1 MRRWIYLVP
10 PILVPLLVFLPRITG
25 GAFTIDDWSNRSI
38 MTLTDRQGIIDGF
51 LADPLSHRALHL
63 PYVMAYDAILG
74 SHQRA
79 YLLWGVLTAALLG
92 VLIAVL
98 LRRSGVPAWV
108 ASAIATLG
116 VIYPYASVTK
126 IWATAHVGHV
136 TGALA
141 VGGILIA
148 LRGLRARRRAARVA
162 WHALAMLLFLASLN
176 LYEIALPIVC
186 AGGVFYLVAIYRQDP
201 RPVDRRI
208 PTLLRTYRPALLR
221 WIADLA
227 MTAAWY
233 ASLSS
238 TDIAK
243 DTTYST
249 GERLTQILSDGAQN
263 IAGTFAPFLK
273 QDARDGVATIYSGA
287 WLTTPVVVGVVV
299 AVVLFAVACMVLPAL
314 VGRADRPRHDAAVT
328 VRRWGIGIALAI
340 AAAYAGWIAIVPAN
354 AYYRPLPYDSSALRV
369 NVLAAFGLAAVF
381 VCTVGGAAALLR
393 MLVGPGRGAR
403 AGTALV
409 TVALI
414 AISVAYTRHVRSEI
428 ALWNTASTEQIH
440 VLGAVKTALEDD
452 PPEPGSTVFLTDNRN
467 FVEDGAE
474 VFHNSWGFRS
484 ALRIMFHDPTLD
496 GIPGR
501 EAAAYQCR
509 RNGLAPFYLQ
519 YQYGSSAAAEA
530 PYGKTFLV
538 STTPPRKWLLHDR
551 RSCRRALKAAGL
563 TEIPAGEETP
573 ELGTT

>member
-1 MRRWIYLVP
+1 MP
-10 PILVPLLVFLPRITG
+10 PVLVPLLVFLPRITG

-63 PYVMAYDAILG
+63 PYVMLYDAILG

-98 LRRSGVPAWV
+98 LRRSGAPAWV
-108 ASAIATLG
+108 ASAIGTLG

-141 VGGILIA
+141 IAGILVA
-148 LRGLRARRRAARVA
+148 LRGLRARRRPARVA

-186 AGGVFYLVAIYRQDP
+186 AGGLFYLVAIYRQDP
-201 RPVDRRI
+201 GPADRRI

-221 WIADLA
+221 WVADLA
-227 MTAAWY
+227 MVIAWY
-233 ASLSS
+233 SSLSS

-263 IAGTFAPFLK
+263 VAGTFAPFLK
-273 QDARDGVATIYSGA
+273 EGQREGVTTVYSGA
-287 WLTTPVVVGVVV
+287 WLSTPVVVGVVV
-299 AVVLFAVACMVLPAL
+299 AVVLFALACIALPAL
-314 VGRADRPRHDAAVT
+314 VGRVDLARRAQAVRVRH
-328 VRRWGIGIALAI
+328 WGLGIAVAII
-340 AAAYAGWIAIVPAN
+340 AAYGGWIAIVPAN

-393 MLVGPGRGAR
+393 MLLGPQRGFR
-403 AGTALV
+403 AGAALV
-409 TVALI
+409 VVALL
-414 AISVAYTRHVRSEI
+414 AITVTYARHIRSEI
-428 ALWNTASTEQIH
+428 TLWNTASTEQIH
-440 VLGAVKTALEDD
+440 VLGAVKTAFAGD
-452 PPEPGSTVFLTDNRN
+452 PPGPGTTVFLTDNRN
-467 FVEDGAE
+467 FVADGAE

-484 ALRIMFHDPTLD
+484 ALRIMFQDPTLD
-496 GIPGR
+496 GIPAR

-509 RNGLAPFYLQ
+509 RNGLAPFYVQ
-519 YQYGSSAAAEA
+519 YQYGNATAAVA
-530 PYGKTFLV
+530 PYGKTILV
-538 STTPPRKWLLHDR
+538 STAQHRKWELNDR
-551 RSCRRALKAAGL
+551 RSCRRALKAADL
-563 TEIPAGEETP
+563 TQIPVDAETP